1 MKREY
6 NLIERRAETDTR
18 VLPHLLR
25 GKLAA
30 RDTNGT
36 SIKATAGSTSQLTVL
51 QPELCSSEPAK
62 KEAQATVPNTINA
75 LESDSK
81 SVQRYPYLASR
92 LVMRRMWAI
101 MIHASA

>member
-1 MKREY
+1 MRTGRLRV
-6 NLIERRAETDTR
+6 NERTLD
-18 VLPHLLR
+18 V
-25 GKLAA
+25 LAA
-30 RDTNGT
+30 AAWAAT
-36 SIKATAGSTSQLTVL
+36 S
-51 QPELCSSEPAK
+51 SSVAAISRVGAARFRAAP
-62 KEAQATVPNTINA
+62 P